1 MELIR
6 IIPQNEDSEAE
17 RRLWKVLDEAF
28 ADCPPSR
35 LIRTAGE
42 LEQEIGKGSLKG
54 KRLFF
59 AAALGNDGINLELYA
74 MLRAVRR
81 QDAGHTD
88 GDRSWSKGCLS
99 GAVGAV
105 VIDAASEYYS
115 KSVGREVVHTANE
128 AGCMFPGSPLVEGT
142 GSLKNYMVRA
152 KKLGCGLY
160 EAYGY
165 AVKDVL
171 ARLTA
176 FEGDSS
182 RSHQILCVHAC
193 NEASSNTY
201 WLWKQVKQKLSKEIS
216 IREISLREGHVMDCA
231 GCSYETCMYFSQ
243 NAGCFYGGTI
253 VDEVYPALESCQALV
268 LLCPNYNDALG
279 SSLTAF
285 INRLTA
291 PFRRKPFDDKLL
303 FAVIVSGYSGAD
315 IVGRQLIDAL
325 NMNKSFQLPGN
336 FALAETANAA
346 GSVSKV
352 PGIQKKAEAYA
363 AYLEK
368 CILRHEDA
376 PKEE

>member
-6 IIPQNEDSEAE
+6 IIPQNEDPEAE
-17 RRLWKVLDEAF
+17 KRLWQVLDAAF
-28 ADCPPSR
+28 ATYPPSR
-35 LIRTAGE
+35 LIRTARE
-42 LEQEIGKGSLKG
+42 LELQIRKGSLKG

-59 AAALGNDGINLELYA
+59 AAALGDDGINMELYA
-74 MLRAVRR
+74 MLRVIRR
-81 QDAGHTD
+81 QDAQHTD
-88 GDRSWSKGCLS
+88 GGGWSKGCLS
-99 GAVGAV
+99 GSVGAV
-105 VIDAASEYYS
+105 VIDAASEYYT
-115 KSVGREVVHTANE
+115 KAVGREIVHTANE

-152 KKLGCGLY
+152 KNLGCDLY

-176 FEGDSS
+176 FSGDSS
-182 RSHQILCVHAC
+182 QSRQILCVHAC

-201 WLWKQVKQKLSKEIS
+201 WLWKQVKKKLPKEIS

-279 SSLTAF
+279 GILTAF

-291 PFRRKPFDDKLL
+291 PFRRKPFDDKSL
-303 FAVIVSGYSGAD
+303 FAIIVSGYSGAD

-336 FALAETANAA
+336 FALTETANAA

-352 PGIQKKAEAYA
+352 PGIMEKVQAYA
-363 AYLEK
+363 EYLGK
-368 CILRHEDA
+368 CILRQEDV